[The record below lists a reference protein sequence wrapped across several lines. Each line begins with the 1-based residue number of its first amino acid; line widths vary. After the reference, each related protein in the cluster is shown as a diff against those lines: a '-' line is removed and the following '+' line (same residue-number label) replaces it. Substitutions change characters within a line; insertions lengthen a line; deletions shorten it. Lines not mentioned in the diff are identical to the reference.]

1 MMTAAVAQ
9 AASDLTGG
17 TGGSSYGEGLWLF
30 LLASLLVIG
39 LTYAAVRLV
48 GNWQISTT
56 RGRRLRVLEGVPLG
70 RDRSL
75 LLVAV
80 GQELLVVGSSPQG
93 VQLVHRISDPAAAAA
108 LLEQPPA
115 QESVGDSPSDPD
127 SRIRQ
132 QLDTMREL
140 LSRRGH
146 GHER

>member
-1 MMTAAVAQ
+1 MTAAVAQ
-9 AASDLTGG
+9 AASDLAGG
-17 TGGSSYGEGLWLF
+17 TKSPSYGDGLWLF

-39 LTYAAVRLV
+39 LTYAAARLV
-48 GNWQISTT
+48 GSWQISTT
-56 RGRRLRVLEGVPLG
+56 RGRRLRVLEGVPVG

-108 LLEQPPA
+108 LLEQA
-115 QESVGDSPSDPD
+115 VQEPGGHAASDSD

-132 QLDTMREL
+132 HLETMREL

-146 GHER
+146 GHDR

>member
-9 AASDLTGG
+9 ASSDLTGG
-17 TGGSSYGEGLWLF
+17 AASPSYGSGLWLF

-48 GNWQISTT
+48 GSWQISAT
-56 RGRRLRVLEGVPLG
+56 RGRRLRVLEGVPVG

-93 VQLVHRISDPAAAAA
+93 VQLVYRISDPAAAAA
-108 LLEQPPA
+108 LLEQPAA
-115 QESVGDSPSDPD
+115 QELGGEAAPD
-127 SRIRQ
+127 SDASIRQ
-132 QLDTMREL
+132 HLQTMREI
-140 LSRRGH
+140 LSRRGQD
-146 GHER
+146 HER

>member
-1 MMTAAVAQ
+1 MMTVAVAQ
-9 AASDLTGG
+9 AASDLAGETGS
-17 TGGSSYGEGLWLF
+17 SSYGDGLWLF

-48 GNWQISTT
+48 GSWQINTT
-56 RGRRLRVLEGVPLG
+56 RGRRLRVLEGVPVG

-93 VQLVHRISDPAAAAA
+93 VQLVYRISDPRAAAA

-115 QESVGDSPSDPD
+115 QEFAGEPASDADSH
-127 SRIRQ
+127 IRQ